1 MVPKFGNGLRELKL
15 GMLTKFM
22 IEMRNMTRFSHSEI
36 PFHLIFWGEL
46 NLNLEQFGPLWS
58 EYLHNVRRVIK
69 VGMQTEFVIEM
80 RNMINFTCSK
90 SLST

>member
-1 MVPKFGNGLRELKL
+1 
-15 GMLTKFM
+15 MLTKFM
-22 IEMRNMTRFSHSEI
+22 IEMRNMTRFLHGEN

-46 NLNLEQFGPLWS
+46 NVNLEQFGPIWS
-58 EYLHNVRRVIK
+58 ENLQNVRGVIK

-80 RNMINFTCSK
+80 RNMINFTRSK

>member
-1 MVPKFGNGLRELKL
+1 
-15 GMLTKFM
+15 MLTKFM
-22 IEMRNMTRFSHSEI
+22 IEMRNMTRFSRSEI
-36 PFHLIFWGEL
+36 PFHLIFLGEL

-58 EYLHNVRRVIK
+58 EYLQNVRGVIK

-80 RNMINFTCSK
+80 RNMINFTRSK